1 MAANGDQQNE
11 PQSESYENST
21 HDHRP
26 SSQVCTP
33 VIVKMGLALVD
44 YLRNGM
50 FALVIRPVDSLRGE
64 QMNDPSPRILV
75 IDDDAQVRS
84 LLRRVLLA
92 EGFSVELED
101 DAPTDVD
108 DLERHHDLVLLDI
121 SLPSEDGRDLLGRI
135 RERSEIPVIMLTG
148 SGEETDRIVGLKLGA
163 DDYVTKPFSPGELVA
178 RIESVLRRTQR
189 AASAPSA
196 PAASTERLQ
205 FDGLVIDLTTR
216 EVEVRGER
224 VEMTAKEFDLLA
236 FLARSPR
243 QVFSREQLLDHVWSS
258 SSAWQDDATVTEH
271 VRRVRRRIEDDPL
284 RPRWVLTIRGVG
296 YRFEP

>member
-1 MAANGDQQNE
+1 
-11 PQSESYENST
+11 
-21 HDHRP
+21 
-26 SSQVCTP
+26 
-33 VIVKMGLALVD
+33 
-44 YLRNGM
+44 
-50 FALVIRPVDSLRGE
+50 
-64 QMNDPSPRILV
+64 MNASARILV

-84 LLRRVLLA
+84 LLRRVLA
-92 EGFSVELED
+92 ADGFEVALEE
-101 DAPTDVD
+101 DAPSDVD
-108 DLERHHDLVLLDI
+108 GLERRHDLVLLDI
-121 SLPSEDGRDLLGRI
+121 SLPSEDGRDLLARI
-135 RERSEIPVIMLTG
+135 RERSDIPVIMLTG

-189 AASAPSA
+189 SASPASPAAAPSV
-196 PAASTERLQ
+196 TGERLV

-216 EVEVRGER
+216 DVEVEGKT

-271 VRRVRRRIEDDPL
+271 VRRVRRRIEQDPL
-284 RPRWVLTIRGVG
+284 RPRWVLTVRGVG

>member
-1 MAANGDQQNE
+1 
-11 PQSESYENST
+11 
-21 HDHRP
+21 
-26 SSQVCTP
+26 
-33 VIVKMGLALVD
+33 
-44 YLRNGM
+44 
-50 FALVIRPVDSLRGE
+50 
-64 QMNDPSPRILV
+64 MNDPSARILV

-92 EGFSVELED
+92 EGFAVELEE

-178 RIESVLRRTQR
+178 RIESVLRRTHR
-189 AASAPSA
+189 ASAPAA

-216 EVEVRGER
+216 EVEVNGER

-284 RPRWVLTIRGVG
+284 RPRWVLTVRGVG